1 MLNLN
6 TNRWLSSSWIS
17 CSRSNAIRKWL
28 NNGLYHVA
36 FEASFNPPVPI
47 CVSCAQPRDSSLKTE
62 LINHL
67 SNINVEYPGGG
78 SPAVVHKAKP
88 PQKILATPAP
98 RRRSQ
103 DQFFK
108 NRDRNGDGA
117 ITLEEFIGNPKD
129 RNVRALTKRFEK
141 IDFNGDGQLQLDEL
155 KKQTK

>member
-1 MLNLN
+1 MGVPRLC
-6 TNRWLSSSWIS
+6 IK
-17 CSRSNAIRKWL
+17 RSLPK
-28 NNGLYHVA
+28 
-36 FEASFNPPVPI
+36 
-47 CVSCAQPRDSSLKTE
+47 
-62 LINHL
+62 
-67 SNINVEYPGGG
+67 
-78 SPAVVHKAKP
+78 
-88 PQKILATPAP
+88 KILATPAP